1 MKLLQI
7 QVYSIAKTIDMKQLL
22 KIYIYH
28 QNTYLDNYNYSIIIV
43 DSHEQE
49 LPVVLAS
56 KTNQHGTQCFP
67 ETLAEC
73 PTDNCNSAGCYN
85 GCNDGGCT
93 RMGCNGD
100 IRKDENQTCVLS
112 NDNCKEGL
120 KCVDQDDGCDND
132 YGRCV
137 KSGEN

>member
-1 MKLLQI
+1 MNISKYLSQELQ
-7 QVYSIAKTIDMKQLL
+7 L
-22 KIYIYH
+22 YH
-28 QNTYLDNYNYSIIIV
+28 YYL

-100 IRKDENQTCVLS
+100 IRKNENQTCVLS

>member
-7 QVYSIAKTIDMKQLL
+7 QVYSIAKAIGTKQFLYII
-22 KIYIYH
+22 KIHIPGITTVALSSY
-28 QNTYLDNYNYSIIIV
+28 
-43 DSHEQE
+43 EQE

-56 KTNQHGTQCFP
+56 KNNQHGTQCFP

-93 RMGCNGD
+93 RMGW
-100 IRKDENQTCVLS
+100 
-112 NDNCKEGL
+112 
-120 KCVDQDDGCDND
+120 
-132 YGRCV
+132 
-137 KSGEN
+137 